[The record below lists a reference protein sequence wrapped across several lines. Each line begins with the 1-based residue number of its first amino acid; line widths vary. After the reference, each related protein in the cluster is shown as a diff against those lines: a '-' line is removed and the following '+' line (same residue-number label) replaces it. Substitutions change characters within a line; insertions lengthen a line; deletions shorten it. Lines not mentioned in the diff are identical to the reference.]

1 MWATA
6 GMLLG
11 GLGLFLLAIALITEG
26 LKVAAGSALRDLLAR
41 STRTPMR
48 GVAFGALVTGLVQ
61 SSSAVTVAAIGF
73 VNAGFLELYQA
84 VSIVYGAAVGTTVT
98 GWLVASVGSPFKVGS
113 IAYPLIG
120 VGMLVR
126 LLGPSRRAG
135 AAGEALAGFGL
146 FFVGVGVLREAFSG
160 AAPLLDMAE
169 LSPRNPLGLLAF
181 LGVGFL
187 MALFTQSSSAAVALT
202 LTAAAGGVVDVAGG
216 GAMVVGATVATTSTS
231 ALVSIGASPNGRR
244 VALAHLIIN
253 AANAGVGL
261 LLLPLYARTLAS
273 GASALEWAVAPGLA
287 IAAFHTLFTVLG
299 VAVQWPFTGRLADF
313 LSRRFVSAAEQTGR
327 PRYLDREVMTAPVFA
342 LDAFVLEL
350 DRMAELSREYARS
363 AIAFERETP
372 RALGERHEALTR
384 LVASVE
390 RAVGRLEAERVTLPV
405 ARHLPLVLRIANY
418 IEEMAALARDA
429 AENSEAVEALSRMDT
444 PLRGSLV
451 AYREAVLAFLSRCD
465 PHRPDFS
472 GEVLEGEYAALRESW
487 RGLKTALLEAGVRR
501 QIPVLHLNPAF
512 EELRSMLRIA
522 ERSTRVAIRMAEL
535 SQVVRSAEGAGAP
548 AAQGPAAPVGAPEGA
563 ETGDRPSR

>member
-26 LKVAAGSALRDLLAR
+26 LKVAAGSALRDILAR
-41 STRTPMR
+41 STRTPLR
-48 GVAFGALVTGLVQ
+48 GVAFGALVTGIVQ

-73 VNAGFLELYQA
+73 VNAGLLELFQA
-84 VSIVYGAAVGTTVT
+84 VGIVYGAAVGTTVT
-98 GWLVASVGSPFKVGS
+98 GWLVASAGLPFQVS
-113 IAYPLIG
+113 AAAYPLIG

-146 FFVGVGVLREAFSG
+146 FFVGVEVLRAAFSG
-160 AAPLLDMAE
+160 AAPLLDVAE

-181 LGVGFL
+181 LGAGFL
-187 MALFTQSSSAAVALT
+187 MTLLTQSSSAAVALT
-202 LTAAAGGVVDVAGG
+202 LTAAAGGLVDVAGG

-253 AANAGVGL
+253 AANAGIGL
-261 LLLPLYARTLAS
+261 LLLPLYARALAS
-273 GASALEWAVAPGLA
+273 GASALGWMVAPGLA

-299 VAVQWPFTGRLADF
+299 VAAQWPLTGRLADF
-313 LSRRFVSAAEQTGR
+313 LSRRFVSAAEQIGR
-327 PRYLDREVMTAPVFA
+327 PQYLDREVMTAPVFA

-350 DRMAELSREYARS
+350 DRMAELSREYARA
-363 AIAFERETP
+363 AIEPGRQAP
-372 RALGERHEALTR
+372 RALAERHEALTR

-444 PLRGSLV
+444 PVRDSLV
-451 AYREAVLAFLSRCD
+451 AYREAVLAFLARCD
-465 PHRPDFS
+465 PHRSDFS
-472 GEVLEGEYAALRESW
+472 VEGLEGEYAALRETW
-487 RGLKTALLEAGVRR
+487 RSLKTALLEAGVRR

-512 EELRSMLRIA
+512 EELRGMLRIA
-522 ERSTRVAIRMAEL
+522 ERSTRIAIRMAEL
-535 SQVVRSAEGAGAP
+535 SQVIRAGEGAATPAP
-548 AAQGPAAPVGAPEGA
+548 QEPAGPVGAPQGA
-563 ETGDRPSR
+563 ASGNSPSG